1 MDYPPVFPDRIFIG
15 DFSPDSENRYCF
27 EERCRMSALLLL
39 VLFIFLLLIRIPLAV
54 TIGCV
59 TFLYAWLVGSD
70 FLSLSVDLFN
80 SMNKFPLLAVPL
92 FIFAGSLMATGG
104 VAKRILAFFDEMVG
118 HLYGSMTIVT
128 ILSCLFFGALS
139 GSGPATAAAIG
150 AIMIPE
156 MEKQGYSKSFSAGV
170 VACAG
175 VLAIIIPPS
184 NPMIVYA
191 LALQGVSIRDMFLA
205 GIIPGIL
212 VAAGM
217 GIPAYLYAKK
227 MGYGSGR
234 KPGNFRSTL
243 KAGWE
248 AKWALFTPVI
258 ILGGIYSG
266 IFTPT
271 ESAAVACLYSLFVG
285 LFIHKD
291 FTLKD
296 IPQILRNALIPI
308 VTVMILLTFA
318 TVLGILL
325 ANEGV
330 PQMLAKAISSITK
343 GKIMT
348 LIIINIFLL
357 VVGTFMD
364 TLAAVT
370 ILAPLLFPLV
380 AQFGISPV
388 HFGIFM
394 IVNLGIGFVTP
405 PFGGNLFIANQ
416 ISGTR
421 IQDVFKGA
429 LPLIGGM
436 FVVLMILTYVPIF
449 SEILPRL
456 FLIQ

>member
-1 MDYPPVFPDRIFIG
+1 MNAVI
-15 DFSPDSENRYCF
+15 
-27 EERCRMSALLLL
+27 LV
-39 VLFIFLLLIRIPLAV
+39 VLFLFLLIIRVPLAV
-54 TIGCV
+54 SIGIV
-59 TFLYAWLVGSD
+59 TFTYAAIVGSD
-70 FLSLSVDLFN
+70 FLSLSADLFN
-80 SMNKFPLLAVPL
+80 SMNKFPLLAIPL

-118 HLYGSMTIVT
+118 HIYGSMTIVT

-139 GSGPATAAAIG
+139 GAAPATAAAIG
-150 AIMIPE
+150 AIMIPA
-156 MEKQGYSKSFSAGV
+156 MEEQGYSKAFAAGV

-191 LALQGVSIRDMFLA
+191 LALQGVSIRDIFLA
-205 GIIPGIL
+205 GFIPGIML
-212 VAAGM
+212 AAGM

-227 MGYGSGR
+227 KGYGSGR
-234 KPGNFRSTL
+234 KKGTFKSIT

-248 AKWALFTPVI
+248 AKWALLTPVI

-271 ESAAVACLYSLFVG
+271 ESAAVACIYSLIVG

-291 FTLKD
+291 FTLRD
-296 IPQILRNALIPI
+296 VPGILRNALIPI

-330 PQMLAKAISSITK
+330 PQALARAIGTFAG
-343 GKIMT
+343 GKLVT
-348 LIIINIFLL
+348 LLIINVFLL

-380 AQFGISPV
+380 AEFGISPI

-436 FVVLMILTYVPIF
+436 FVVLMILTYIPMF
-449 SEILPRL
+449 SEILPRI
-456 FLIQ
+456 FVIK

>member
-1 MDYPPVFPDRIFIG
+1 MNFI
-15 DFSPDSENRYCF
+15 
-27 EERCRMSALLLL
+27 LLLL
-39 VLFIFLLLIRIPLAV
+39 LFFVLLIIRVPLAV
-54 TIGCV
+54 TIGIV
-59 TFLYAWLVGSD
+59 TFSYAWMVGSD

-118 HLYGSMTIVT
+118 HVYGSMTIVT

-156 MEKQGYSKSFSAGV
+156 MEKQGYSKSFAAGV

-184 NPMIVYA
+184 NPMIVFA
-191 LALQGVSIRDMFLA
+191 LSLQGVSIRDMFLA
-205 GIIPGIL
+205 GFIPGIL

-227 MGYGSGR
+227 KGYGSGR
-234 KPGNFRSTL
+234 EPGNLKSIL

-248 AKWALFTPVI
+248 AKWALLTPVI

-271 ESAAVACLYSLFVG
+271 ESAAVACIYSLLVG
-285 LFIHKD
+285 LLIHKD

-296 IPQILRNALIPI
+296 IPAILRNALIPI

-318 TVLGILL
+318 TALGILL

-330 PQMLAKAISSITK
+330 PQMLAKSIASFTG

-348 LIIINIFLL
+348 LIVINIFLL
-357 VVGTFMD
+357 IVGTFMD
-364 TLAAVT
+364 TLAAVM
-370 ILAPLLFPLV
+370 ILSPLLYPV
-380 AQFGISPV
+380 VQQFGISPV

-436 FVVLMILTYVPIF
+436 LVVLMILTYVPFF
-449 SEILPRL
+449 SEIIPKL
-456 FLIQ
+456 FIIK